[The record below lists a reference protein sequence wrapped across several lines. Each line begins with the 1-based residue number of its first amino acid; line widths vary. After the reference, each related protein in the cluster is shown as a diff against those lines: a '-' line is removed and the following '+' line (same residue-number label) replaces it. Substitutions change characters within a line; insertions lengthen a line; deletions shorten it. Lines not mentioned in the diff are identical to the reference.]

1 LTSPIFGYSND
12 AALQHAVDLGVALQL
27 TNILRDIG
35 EDARRDRIY
44 LPQDEMLRFGYSEG
58 ELQSGVIN
66 EAFCELIR
74 FQMDRASEYYRRSQ
88 PGISLLSAD
97 CRLAVKLSGTLY
109 HQILDR
115 IRLNN
120 YNVFTK
126 RASVPLQ
133 TKLAAASQH
142 WFMEQFEIRVKGLLW
157 A

>member
-1 LTSPIFGYSND
+1 
-12 AALQHAVDLGVALQL
+12 
-27 TNILRDIG
+27 
-35 EDARRDRIY
+35 
-44 LPQDEMLRFGYSEG
+44 MLRFGYGEG
-58 ELQSGVIN
+58 ELTAGVIN

-74 FQMDRASEYYRRSQ
+74 FQMARADEYYQRAQ

-109 HQILDR
+109 RHILDR

-126 RASVPLQ
+126 RASVPFQ

-142 WFMEQFEIRVKGLLW
+142 WFMAQFEMKVKGLLG